1 MKMWIVGVHHGD
13 VQFKIILD
21 AKFMLVNDDDGE
33 MVMRRKRKRSFGSP
47 GSCHE
52 TYAAQWSY

>member
-21 AKFMLVNDDDGE
+21 AKFMLVNDDDDDGE
-33 MVMRRKRKRSFGSP
+33 MMMRRKRKRSFGSP
-47 GSCHE
+47 
-52 TYAAQWSY
+52 

>member
-21 AKFMLVNDDDGE
+21 AKFMLVNDDDGGE
-33 MVMRRKRKRSFGSP
+33 MVMRRKRKRSFGGP
-47 GSCHE
+47 
-52 TYAAQWSY
+52 